1 MSAKAVLVTGAASG
15 IGKAVAA
22 RFAFEGFEVHAW
34 DLKAEASSEYK
45 WSKVDVS
52 NWAEVSA
59 AARDLPPIGA
69 VVTCAGIAS
78 RGPVDKQPPDEWR
91 RVLAIN
97 VEGTLA
103 TGVAAF
109 DAMRRGKGTFVTI
122 GSITAINGFHQ
133 RTIYSA
139 SKAAVVSLTRSLANE
154 WADAG
159 IRTVCVSPGF
169 THTPMFD
176 VSVASGLTDPA
187 VIMKHTPQRALVEPE
202 ALADAIFALA
212 TDAFRR
218 VTGAH
223 LLVDAGWDA
232 LSGF

>member
-1 MSAKAVLVTGAASG
+1 MTTRAVLVTGAASG

-22 RFAFEGFEVHAW
+22 RYAREGFAVHAW
-34 DLKAEASSEYK
+34 DLQPDTTSDYHWSE
-45 WSKVDVS
+45 VDVGR
-52 NWAEVSA
+52 WDDVSV
-59 AARDLPPIGA
+59 AARDLPPLAA
-69 VVTCAGIAS
+69 VVTCAGVAS
-78 RGPVDKQPPDEWR
+78 RGPVNDQSPEEWR

-109 DAMRRGKGTFVTI
+109 DAMRRGGATFVTI

-154 WADAG
+154 WAEAG
-159 IRTVCVSPGF
+159 VRTVCVSPGF
-169 THTPMFD
+169 THTPMYD
-176 VSVASGLTDPA
+176 ISVASGLTDPA
-187 VIMKHTPQRALVEPE
+187 VILKHTPQRALVEPD
-202 ALADAIFALA
+202 ALADAIYALT

>member
-1 MSAKAVLVTGAASG
+1 M
-15 IGKAVAA
+15 
-22 RFAFEGFEVHAW
+22 
-34 DLKAEASSEYK
+34 
-45 WSKVDVS
+45 
-52 NWAEVSA
+52 SA
-59 AARDLPPIGA
+59 AARDLPPLGA
-69 VVTCAGIAS
+69 VVTCAGIAF
-78 RGPVDKQPPDEWR
+78 RGPVNDQSPDDWR

-109 DAMRRGKGTFVTI
+109 DAMRRGGATFVTI
-122 GSITAINGFHQ
+122 GSIAAVNGFYQ

-139 SKAAVVSLTRSLANE
+139 SKAAVVAMTRSLANE
-154 WADAG
+154 WAEAG

-169 THTPMFD
+169 THTPMYD
-176 VSVASGLTDPA
+176 LSVASGLTDPA
-187 VIMKHTPQRALVEPE
+187 VILRHTPQRALVEPE
-202 ALADAIFALA
+202 AIADAIFALT

-223 LLVDAGWDA
+223 LLIDAGWDA

>member
-1 MSAKAVLVTGAASG
+1 MTANAVLVTGAASG

-22 RFAFEGFEVHAW
+22 RYSQAGHEVHGW
-34 DLKAEASSEYK
+34 DLQADPATDYR

-52 NWAEVSA
+52 RWDDLTA
-59 AARDLPPIGA
+59 AARDLPPLAA

-78 RGPVDKQPPDEWR
+78 RGPVNEQSPDEWR

-109 DAMRRGKGTFVTI
+109 DAMRRGGATFVTI

-154 WADAG
+154 WAKDG

-169 THTPMFD
+169 THTPMYD
-176 VSVASGLTDPA
+176 ISVASGLTDPA
-187 VIMKHTPQRALVEPE
+187 VILKHTPQRALVEPE
-202 ALADAIFALA
+202 ALADAIFSL
-212 TDAFRR
+212 TTVSFRR

>member
-1 MSAKAVLVTGAASG
+1 MTAKAVLVTGAASG
-15 IGKAVAA
+15 IGKAVAV
-22 RFAFEGFEVHAW
+22 RFALEGFEIYAW
-34 DLKAEASSEYK
+34 DLKPDLTSEYR
-45 WSKVDVS
+45 WSPVDVS
-52 NWAEVSA
+52 SWDEVSA
-59 AARDLPPIGA
+59 AARNLPPLAA

-78 RGPVDKQPPDEWR
+78 RGSVNDQSPEDWR
-91 RVLAIN
+91 RVLAVN

-103 TGVAAF
+103 TGVATF
-109 DAMRRGKGTFVTI
+109 DAMRRGGATFVTI
-122 GSITAINGFHQ
+122 GSITAVNGFHQ

-169 THTPMFD
+169 THTPMYD
-176 VSVASGLTDPA
+176 LSVASGLTDPA
-187 VIMKHTPQRALVEPE
+187 VILKHTPQRALVEPE
-202 ALADAIFALA
+202 ALADAIYALT

-223 LLVDAGWDA
+223 LLIDAGWDA

>member
-1 MSAKAVLVTGAASG
+1 MTSKAVLVTGAASG
-15 IGKAVAA
+15 IGSAVAA
-22 RFAFEGFEVHAW
+22 RFAQEGFEIHAW
-34 DLKAEASSEYK
+34 DLKPSSASDYR
-45 WSKVDVS
+45 WSKVDVVQ
-52 NWAEVSA
+52 WDEVSS
-59 AARDLPPIGA
+59 AARDLPPLAA
-69 VVTCAGIAS
+69 VITCAGVAS
-78 RGPVDKQPPDEWR
+78 RGSVNEQSPEEWR
-91 RVLAIN
+91 RVLAVN

-109 DAMRRGKGTFVTI
+109 DAMRRGGATFVTI
-122 GSITAINGFHQ
+122 GSITAVNGFHQ

-169 THTPMFD
+169 TRTPMFD
-176 VSVASGLTDPA
+176 ASIASGLTDPA
-187 VIMKHTPQRALVEPE
+187 VILRHTPQRTLVEPE
-202 ALADAIFALA
+202 ALADAIHAL
-212 TDAFRR
+212 TLGAFRR

-223 LLVDAGWDA
+223 LLVDGGWDA

>member
-1 MSAKAVLVTGAASG
+1 MTGKAVVVTGAASG
-15 IGKAVAA
+15 IGSAVAA
-22 RFAFEGFEVHAW
+22 KFASEGFVVHAW
-34 DLKAEASSEYK
+34 DLNPDTSTDYR

-52 NWAEVSA
+52 RWDDLASTA
-59 AARDLPPIGA
+59 ADLPPLHA
-69 VVTCAGIAS
+69 VVTCAGVAS
-78 RGPVDKQPPDEWR
+78 RGPVVEQTPDTWR

-103 TGVAAF
+103 TGVATF
-109 DAMRRGKGTFVTI
+109 DAMRRGGGTFVTI

-133 RTIYSA
+133 RAVYSA

-154 WADAG
+154 WAEAG

-169 THTPMFD
+169 TQTPMLD
-176 VSVASGLTDPA
+176 ISIASGLTDPS
-187 VIMKHTPQRALVEPE
+187 VILKHTPMRTFIEP
-202 ALADAIFALA
+202 AAIADAIHAL
-212 TDAFRR
+212 TIDSFRR

-223 LLVDAGWDA
+223 LLVDAGWDS